1 MELMDPSL
9 VESCI
14 ESQVHRCIHVG
25 LLCVQKCSKDRPT
38 MSSVVVM
45 LGNEGVKLPQPKQP
59 GFLFER
65 SSYNQDSVP
74 GNNKESYTQNGFMT
88 VTFDCR

>member
-1 MELMDPSL
+1 
-9 VESCI
+9 
-14 ESQVHRCIHVG
+14 
-25 LLCVQKCSKDRPT
+25 

-65 SSYNQDSVP
+65 SSNNQDSVP

>member
-1 MELMDPSL
+1 
-9 VESCI
+9 
-14 ESQVHRCIHVG
+14 
-25 LLCVQKCSKDRPT
+25 

-65 SSYNQDSVP
+65 TSNNQDSVSE
-74 GNNKESYTQNGFMT
+74 NNEESYTQNGVMT
-88 VTFDCR
+88 VTFDVR